1 LKLMSPIY
9 SKNLK
14 FRFGKKGQVIGLLAY
29 GLMTVFVAIGFLFLA
44 FFISEINTSIQGSD
58 EFSDEIKT
66 SFGRTN
72 STLPNVLDASY
83 ALMVVLAAL
92 VLIASVLF
100 IDTSPVFMAFSIPI
114 FLVVILGNAIFAN
127 LIDEFGRSAA
137 LAATYDNFPMMQFFA
152 ANWVTVVVVVGFLSI
167 IAFFGGK
174 GGGER

>member
-1 LKLMSPIY
+1 MIY
-9 SKNLK
+9 LKNLK
-14 FRFGKKGQVIGLLAY
+14 FRFRKKGQVIGLLAY

-44 FFISEINTSIQGSD
+44 FFISEINSSIQASD

-100 IDTSPVFMAFSIPI
+100 IDTSPIFMA
-114 FLVVILGNAIFAN
+114 
-127 LIDEFGRSAA
+127 
-137 LAATYDNFPMMQFFA
+137 
-152 ANWVTVVVVVGFLSI
+152 I
-167 IAFFGGK
+167 ISK
-174 GGGER
+174 